1 MQTDNLIL
9 TAFNSLF
16 FLLFGAF
23 ILILIIASISLKGK
37 SYRTK
42 TIVLVTACLFT
53 LVGFALY
60 KYYLSLDEEFKVINA
75 AMGGFN
81 WWGEL
86 PLHLCNVNMI
96 LIPIAVLRK
105 NKHLMS
111 FCFFVGPLGAL
122 MALAMPGTGFNGYSL
137 LLPRMLGYFGTHF
150 MVFIEGI
157 AIVSF
162 GFYKPRFKD
171 LFGTLITLLC
181 ILFLYISI

>member
-1 MQTDNLIL
+1 
-9 TAFNSLF
+9 
-16 FLLFGAF
+16 
-23 ILILIIASISLKGK
+23 
-37 SYRTK
+37 
-42 TIVLVTACLFT
+42 
-53 LVGFALY
+53 
-60 KYYLSLDEEFKVINA
+60 
-75 AMGGFN
+75 
-81 WWGEL
+81 
-86 PLHLCNVNMI
+86 
-96 LIPIAVLRK
+96 
-105 NKHLMS
+105 MS

-181 ILFLYISI
+181 ITFAVFVISMILRWSGLHPKANYFFTVETEGNFILDIFHRWIPVPFLYLLPCAAILTPYILLITLPFELLGKKRKDNGS